1 LALWSCLLGASGL
14 GADLSAGEVELVP
27 MGESVKVVI
36 DDEVFS
42 VYVVDSKWKKP
53 FFSPV
58 TAPDGMELLKAGL
71 GSPPED
77 EFAPGDKVRV
87 VQSNAVLRVF
97 DEVRGHV
104 AAGMEL
110 TAGDVAGSSLWIP
123 EKEAWIDQRDV
134 VPLKAVISRPIVENP
149 PKGKDIDRKHPL
161 YYDHPHHKGIW
172 TSVDEVNEITF
183 WNEGGV
189 IRNER
194 VELVAP
200 RGNPAVMQVTN
211 HWLDKAGEPLLT
223 EDTTVRIFANR
234 LMCFDI
240 RFSAIDGEVT
250 FGDTKEGLFGIRLT
264 NSMRELADGGPVTS
278 ADGLQGSSAAWGR
291 TTNWVDYVGPV
302 GGVPFGVAIMDHPDN
317 FRKSRYHVRNYGLFS
332 ISPFGEGAYTKGRDD
347 EQPAQPV
354 TLKPGEG
361 LALRYGLYVHRG
373 DASEGHVADAY
384 QQFLDIPQ

>member
-1 LALWSCLLGASGL
+1 VL
-14 GADLSAGEVELVP
+14 GADLNAGEVELIE
-27 MGESVKVVI
+27 MGESVKIVI

-53 FFSPV
+53 FFLPV
-58 TAPDGMELLKAGL
+58 TAAGGIELLKAGL

-77 EFAPGDKVRV
+77 EFAPGDTVRV
-87 VQSNAVLRVF
+87 VQENAALRVL
-97 DEVRGHV
+97 DDVRGHV
-104 AAGMEL
+104 AAGTEL
-110 TAGDVAGSSLWIP
+110 TAGDVAEPWLWIP
-123 EKEAWIDQRDV
+123 EKEAWLHQRDV
-134 VPLKAVISRPIVENP
+134 VPLKAVITRPIVANP
-149 PKGKDIDRKHPL
+149 PKIEDRKHPL
-161 YYDHPHHKGIW
+161 YYDHPHHKGISV
-172 TSVDEVNEITF
+172 SVDEVNDITF
-183 WNEGGV
+183 WNEGGI

-200 RGNPAVMQVTN
+200 RGNPAVMQITN
-211 HWLDKAGEPLLT
+211 HWLDKSGEPLLA
-223 EDTTVRIFANR
+223 EDTTVRIFDNR

-240 RFSAIDGEVT
+240 RFSPVDGEVR

-264 NSMRELADGGPVTS
+264 NSMRELVAGGPVTS
-278 ADGLQGSSAAWGR
+278 ADGRQDSSAAWGR
-291 TTNWVDYVGPV
+291 TSNWVDYVGPV

-332 ISPFGEGAYTKGRDD
+332 ISPFGEGAYTKDTDD
-347 EQPAQPV
+347 ERPAQPV

-384 QQFLDIPQ
+384 QQFLDIPHETTPQR